1 MAIRALFVAARTVRR
16 DISLSLSLLD
26 GDNVLES
33 LLVNEDNFDLLHT
46 FTLPLGA
53 GPLRLRAAGDGSVG
67 FQVASK
73 FNLPDEQLPP
83 PRDMEITV
91 DYDSEGIEVD
101 DILDARVRMVYTGAK
116 ENTGMVIADI
126 GVPTGFLPLR
136 SSLNALI
143 EAGTASRVDVAG
155 RSVIIYIDSL
165 ASGEAVDFSFQMRA
179 LYPVRSEGPVS
190 RVYEYYDAEVQA
202 YHCHLPVVVLDAV
215 TAPVRFV
222 RGDSNGDSAVDIS
235 DAVATLNYL
244 FVGEGQ
250 ALACEDAG
258 DANDDGSL
266 NITDPVYVLSY
277 LFQGGLPPREPFPQ
291 EGVDETGDQLSCA
304 AAN

>member
-1 MAIRALFVAARTVRR
+1 MNGKARGTP
-16 DISLSLSLLD
+16 IEL
-26 GDNVLES
+26 
-33 LLVNEDNFDLLHT
+33 
-46 FTLPLGA
+46 
-53 GPLRLRAAGDGSVG
+53 
-67 FQVASK
+67 
-73 FNLPDEQLPP
+73 

-101 DILDARVRMVYTGAK
+101 ELLDARVRMVYTGAK

-126 GVPTGFLPLR
+126 GVPTGFSVLR

-143 EAGTASRVDVAG
+143 EADTASRVDVAG
-155 RSVIIYIDSL
+155 RSVILYVDSL
-165 ASGEAVDFSFQMRA
+165 ARGEAVEFTFQMRA

-202 YHCHLPVVVLDAV
+202 YHCHLPVVVLDAAV
-215 TAPVRFV
+215 PQVVFV
-222 RGDSNGDSAVDIS
+222 RGDSNGDASVDIS

-244 FVGEGQ
+244 FVGGGQ
-250 ALACEDAG
+250 VLACEDAG
-258 DANDDGSL
+258 DVNDDGAL
-266 NITDPVYVLSY
+266 NVTDPVYALSY

-291 EGVDETGDQLSCA
+291 EGLDETEDQLRCS